1 MSYKKIENNKITQED
16 FTMMNLKKEFDLYL
30 SNLAVMTFK
39 LHNLHWNVT
48 GLEFK
53 AIHEFT
59 EAMYD
64 TTFLHF
70 DAVAEHQKIFGV
82 MPDCKLSEYLEKAT
96 IKEIDAREYSSLEVL
111 EILQEDVKTLIEN
124 AKDIKS
130 KADGLGWAEA
140 VSLMEG
146 QIAYYSKQLWF
157 INSSVK

>member
-1 MSYKKIENNKITQED
+1 
-16 FTMMNLKKEFDLYL
+16 MMNLKKEFDLYL

-48 GLEFK
+48 GLAFK
-53 AIHEFT
+53 SIHEFT
-59 EAMYD
+59 EMMYD

-82 MPDCKLSEYLEKAT
+82 MPDCKLSDYLEKAT
-96 IKEIDAREYSSLEVL
+96 IKEVDPREFSSLEVL
-111 EILQEDVKTLIEN
+111 QILQEDVKTLIEN

-130 KADGLGWAEA
+130 KADGLGWTEA
-140 VSLMEG
+140 VSLMEE
-146 QIAYYSKQLWF
+146 QIPYYSKQLWF